1 MPFVRKGEFK
11 WTPELEAKLWGLF
24 QYGLR
29 AKDVAEQM
37 GISIC
42 SAEGRYKKLKKEQAN
57 AQKMATE

>member
-1 MPFVRKGEFK
+1 MPVVKKSSIK

-29 AKDVAEQM
+29 ARDVAEEM

-42 SAEGRYKKLKKEQAN
+42 AAEARYKKLKKAKAN
-57 AQKMATE
+57 DG

>member
-1 MPFVRKGEFK
+1 MPVVKKSSTK

-29 AKDVAEQM
+29 ARDVAEEM

-42 SAEGRYKKLKKEQAN
+42 AAEARYKKLKKAKAN
-57 AQKMATE
+57 DG

>member
-1 MPFVRKGEFK
+1 VPAVKKDRLK

-29 AKDVAEQM
+29 AKDVAEEM

-42 SAEGRYKKLKKEQAN
+42 AAEARYKKLKK
-57 AQKMATE
+57 AQSND

>member
-1 MPFVRKGEFK
+1 MPVVKKGVFK

-24 QYGLR
+24 EYGLR

-42 SAEGRYKKLKKEQAN
+42 SAEARYRKIKKEQAN

>member
-1 MPFVRKGEFK
+1 MPMVKKGVFK

-29 AKDVAEQM
+29 AKDVAEQI

-42 SAEGRYKKLKKEQAN
+42 AAEARYRKLKKAK
-57 AQKMATE
+57 ADD

>member
-1 MPFVRKGEFK
+1 VPTVKKSQIK

-29 AKDVAEQM
+29 ARDVAEQM

-42 SAEGRYKKLKKEQAN
+42 AAEARYRKLKKAKAN
-57 AQKMATE
+57 D

>member
-1 MPFVRKGEFK
+1 MPTVKK
-11 WTPELEAKLWGLF
+11 TKVQWTPELEAKLWGLF

-42 SAEGRYKKLKKEQAN
+42 AAEARYKKLKKAKAN
-57 AQKMATE
+57 D

>member
-1 MPFVRKGEFK
+1 MPMVKNTK
-11 WTPELEAKLWGLF
+11 VQWTPELEAKLWGLF

-42 SAEGRYKKLKKEQAN
+42 AAEARYKKLKKAKAN
-57 AQKMATE
+57 D

>member
-1 MPFVRKGEFK
+1 MPIVKRALFK

-37 GISIC
+37 GISIAA
-42 SAEGRYKKLKKEQAN
+42 AEARYKKLKK
-57 AQKMATE
+57 AQSDD

>member
-1 MPFVRKGEFK
+1 MPTVKKSSIK

-29 AKDVAEQM
+29 ARDVAEEM

-42 SAEGRYKKLKKEQAN
+42 AAEARYRKLKKAKQN
-57 AQKMATE
+57 DG

>member
-1 MPFVRKGEFK
+1 VPTVKKSQIK

-29 AKDVAEQM
+29 ARDVAEEM

-42 SAEGRYKKLKKEQAN
+42 AAEARYKKLKKAKQN
-57 AQKMATE
+57 DG